1 VIHVPDRD
9 LGETDAEVSSNGDGA
24 VPKKRTRRGSR
35 GGRGRKRKQA
45 AGVAAA
51 TDSDEATSEERQ
63 RNGSGDWEYT
73 PMSEW
78 GTLDG
83 RD

>member
-1 VIHVPDRD
+1 V
-9 LGETDAEVSSNGDGA
+9 T
-24 VPKKRTRRGSR
+24 
-35 GGRGRKRKQA
+35 
-45 AGVAAA
+45 AA
-51 TDSDEATSEERQ
+51 TDSDEAASEERQ